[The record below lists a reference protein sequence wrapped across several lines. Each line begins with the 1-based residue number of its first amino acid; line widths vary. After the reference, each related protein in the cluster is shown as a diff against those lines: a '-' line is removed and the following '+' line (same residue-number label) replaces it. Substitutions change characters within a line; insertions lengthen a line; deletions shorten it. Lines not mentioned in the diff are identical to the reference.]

1 MSNPFDQFD
10 SQLDG
15 QQDEINPFNQ
25 FDMAPAQQ
33 PIEQQVVP
41 GFVPSPQQDPMI
53 PSGDTDTRST
63 AEFVQD
69 QEEQAVESTAPPQ
82 FRQFTTDV
90 YDNAETFSDA
100 VRTYNEFLDAPGTS
114 RPPLGFGY
122 AFQRNPDT
130 GEMTYINAPTPR
142 LFGGAKS
149 GFLDLAATGLAQG
162 LGNAIELGGAIFEKL
177 GVTGATEAVQGVI
190 PGVNTGESVGDA
202 LVAEGVPILVSSL
215 VAAGLALRATQ
226 GTNLLVRGGATLTA
240 GEIGATS
247 VTSSDAGSLL
257 VGENA
262 MIPIL
267 RGVDLEDGTAND
279 VIEARLNIM
288 VDGLMAGGIVGGT
301 VMTGAKALKLAYGVA
316 IEPLVNITVRG
327 EKGIEDTAINSVL
340 RQLTDEVSGL
350 SSADLADPNIR
361 FQAAERIRLIM
372 EENESVLVPYLTRLE
387 ETLPVELDSMSA
399 LIRGLD
405 QTEDAGLISRA
416 ESLRSGTIQ
425 SGGTRTLDQTNK
437 PARTLDEQTGEFLR
451 EVGGETPAEQT
462 DTMFRGAD
470 TLAESGRREVVDAQT
485 NVQSARE
492 AYERSATEL
501 VSDLANDVELSD
513 EIRRLSQATGTEIDT
528 SRTASR
534 EQIRGQIETAYAN
547 MRNTKNSLYGAI
559 EGGPIDT
566 GALYDVLSNV
576 RLDEL
581 SRQATSLQRTSP
593 LKEIVELFQP
603 QFRDPQGNVVS
614 RELVPFDPNTP
625 DTVPAGFNQESR
637 DEVIARMNGWFARDP
652 EMYNFGFFQNIIR
665 PELSTLASDLFAR
678 NESRSGGIV
687 RQIVKTIDDDMVDFV
702 ARTDPN
708 LADAA
713 VEAKRYYADEF
724 APLFRDGRLAEFSEL
739 YDSTV
744 ARDIRPVDFAS
755 GSRNIVDSTI
765 RSGDEAQIGQF
776 RDLLSRSE
784 AGADP
789 SPLASYMV
797 ADTISNAAD
806 ALRSSGGTDAQL
818 GGFIGQIRQYSE
830 SLNELFPA
838 QAVELNDFIR
848 RVEAAQGNRVE
859 LQRVM
864 DEAQTTLRQ
873 TVDDVQN
880 GELSAFFRRD
890 FGNTTDPLLKNLAT
904 ASDPQA
910 AFRSVLLSN
919 RNDTT
924 AVVRTLMDRANALP
938 DAERRVVMDGMQ
950 TAYTR
955 LFRDQVLGR
964 RREQAGIRPINPSRI
979 ELGLEEVQSLF
990 RVGDEVF
997 RDTPEFMDAMRSMS
1011 ELAGITASSRNA
1023 TPLSSMSATEF
1034 NRQATTA
1041 TNRLIYTFIGP
1052 LTRTGTRVRAFV
1064 GTALENLA
1072 PDDRAKAIMDNIMA
1086 NPKYFNELAL
1096 RYNRQP
1102 NDPAAQEVL
1111 LRAMI
1116 PAVIRP
1122 LGGEDSDPLGSLI
1135 GGAADLETQM
1145 LDLLPQ

>member
-41 GFVPSPQQDPMI
+41 GFIPNPQQDPMI

-69 QEEQAVESTAPPQ
+69 QGEQAVEATAPPQ

-301 VMTGAKALKLAYGVA
+301 IMTSAKALKLAYGVA

-327 EKGIEDTAINSVL
+327 ERGIEDTAINSVL

-361 FQAAERIRLIM
+361 FQASERIRQIM
-372 EENESVLVPYLTRLE
+372 EENESVLVPYLNNLE
-387 ETLPVELDSMSA
+387 DRLPVELDSMSA

-405 QTEDAGLISRA
+405 QTEDASLIARA
-416 ESLRSGTIQ
+416 EGLRSGTIQ
-425 SGGTRTLDQTNK
+425 SGGTRTLDQVNQPT
-437 PARTLDEQTGEFLR
+437 RTLDGQTDEFLR
-451 EVGGETPAEQT
+451 EVGGDTAAEQT

-470 TLAESGRREVVDAQT
+470 SLAESGRREVTGAQADLT
-485 NVQSARE
+485 TAQQ
-492 AYERSATEL
+492 AYDRSAIEL

-513 EIRRLSQATGTEIDT
+513 EIRRLATATGTEIDT
-528 SRTASR
+528 SRTVAR
-534 EQIRGQIETAYAN
+534 ETIRENIETAYAT
-547 MRNTKNSLYGAI
+547 MRGTKNDLYSAI

-566 GALYDVLSNV
+566 GSLYDALSNV
-576 RLDEL
+576 KLDEL
-581 SRQATSLQRTSP
+581 SRQATTLQRTSP
-593 LKEIVELFQP
+593 LREIAELFQP
-603 QFRDPQGNVVS
+603 RRVS
-614 RELVPFDPNTP
+614 ASPSGATDVVPFSPSAADAPTGS
-625 DTVPAGFNQESR
+625 TRMETR
-637 DEVIARMNGWFARDP
+637 EEVIERVNNWFARDP
-652 EMYNFGFFQNIIR
+652 EMYNFGYFNNIIR
-665 PELSTLASDLFAR
+665 PELSQLASDLYSR
-678 NESRSGGIV
+678 NDGLAGAAVRSIV
-687 RQIVKTIDDDMVDFV
+687 NTIDDDMVNFV
-702 ARTDPN
+702 ARTDPR
-708 LADAA
+708 LAEAA
-713 VEAKRYYADEF
+713 TEAKRYYTDEF
-724 APLFRDGRLAEFSEL
+724 APLFRDGKLAEFSEL
-739 YDSTV
+739 YDATQ
-744 ARDIRPVDFAS
+744 ARGIRPVDFTS
-755 GSRNIVDSTI
+755 GGRGIVDDTI
-765 RSGDEAQIGQF
+765 RSGDEAQISQF

-784 AGADP
+784 AGGDP
-789 SPLASYMV
+789 SPLASYMI

-806 ALRSSGGTDAQL
+806 SLRASGGTDAQL
-818 GGFIGQIRQYSE
+818 GGFIGQLRQYSE

-838 QAVELNDFIR
+838 RAEELNSFIR
-848 RVEAAQGNRVE
+848 QVEGAQGNRQQ

-864 DEAQTTLRQ
+864 DEAQDTMQRTIQEVQ
-873 TVDDVQN
+873 T
-880 GELSAFFRRD
+880 GELSSFFRRE
-890 FGNTTDPLLKNLAT
+890 FGNTDNPILRSLAT

-924 AVVRTLMDRANALP
+924 ATVRALMDRANTLP
-938 DAERRVVMDGMQ
+938 PAEQMAVKNGME
-950 TAYTR
+950 TAYMR
-955 LFRDQVLGR
+955 LFREQFLGR
-964 RREQAGIRPINPSRI
+964 RREQAGVRPVNPSRI
-979 ELGLEEVQSLF
+979 EMGLEEIQSLF

-997 RDTPEFMDAMRSMS
+997 RDAPEFMSAMRSMS

-1023 TPLSSMSATEF
+1023 TPLSAMSATEF

-1086 NPKYFNELAL
+1086 DPKYFNELAL

-1102 NDPAAQEVL
+1102 NDPVAQEVL

-1145 LDLLPQ
+1145 FDLLPQ

>member
-1 MSNPFDQFD
+1 MEDLFGDLIPKDDENTPAGLFDD
-10 SQLDG
+10 L
-15 QQDEINPFNQ
+15 IP
-25 FDMAPAQQ
+25 APTPTQTQ
-33 PIEQQVVP
+33 PVQAPVTATVP
-41 GFVPSPQQDPMI
+41 ERDPLI

-63 AEFVQD
+63 EQFVQET
-69 QEEQAVESTAPPQ
+69 QPTPVVPQ
-82 FRQFTTDV
+82 TGFRPFTTDV
-90 YDNAETFSDA
+90 YDDAETFADA
-100 VRTYNEFLDAPGTS
+100 VRTYNEFYDDPNTE
-114 RPPLGFGY
+114 RPFLGLGY
-122 AFQRNPDT
+122 ATQTNPET
-130 GEMTYINAPTPR
+130 GERFTITPPSPR
-142 LFGGAKS
+142 LFGGAS
-149 GFLDLAATGLAQG
+149 TGFGDLAIAGSRDAI
-162 LGNAIELGGAIFEKL
+162 GNAIELAGSIVEKL
-177 GVTGATEAVQGVI
+177 GVEGATDFTRDNIVNPLFPAL
-190 PGVNTGESVGDA
+190 NTGESGMDA
-202 LVAEGVPILVSSL
+202 LIAEGVPILASSL
-215 VAAGLALRATQ
+215 VGAGLALRATQ
-226 GTNLLVRGGATLTA
+226 GANLLIRGGAAALG
-240 GEIGATS
+240 GEVGATAAS
-247 VTSSDAGSLL
+247 GNDAGSIFI
-257 VGENA
+257 GENA
-262 MIPIL
+262 MLPIL
-267 RGVDLEDGTAND
+267 QGVDLEDGTAND
-279 VIEARLNIM
+279 VIEARLNLLA
-288 VDGLMAGGIVGGT
+288 DGLMSGGIVGGA
-301 VMTGAKALKLAYGVA
+301 VVTGAKAARLAYGVA
-316 IEPLVNITVRG
+316 IEPLVNVAIRG
-327 EKGIEDTAINSVL
+327 DKGIEDTAINSVL

-350 SSADLADPNIR
+350 SAADLADPNVR
-361 FQAAERIRLIM
+361 FQAGERIRELI
-372 EENESVLVPYLTRLE
+372 EQNESVLVPYLNQLDE
-387 ETLPVELDSMSA
+387 NLPVNLDSMTA

-405 QTEDAGLISRA
+405 GSQDANLISRA
-416 ESLRSGTIQ
+416 EGLRSGTIQ
-425 SGGTRTLDQTNK
+425 SGGGRTLDQVNQ
-437 PARTLDEQTGEFLR
+437 PVRTLDQQTGEFLR

-470 TLAESGRREVVDAQT
+470 TLAESGRREVVDAQAGL
-485 NVQSARE
+485 QSAQQ

-501 VSDLANDVELSD
+501 VADLANDVELSD
-513 EIRRLSQATGTEIDT
+513 EIRRLSRATGTEIDT

-534 EQIRGQIETAYAN
+534 EQIRGQIETAYSN

-566 GALYDVLSNV
+566 GALYDVLSSV

-593 LKEIVELFQP
+593 LREIAELFQP
-603 QFRDPQGNVVS
+603 RM
-614 RELVPFDPNTP
+614 VPDSTP
-625 DTVPAGFNQESR
+625 SGAVDLTIGEVPGSQAMRQETR
-637 DEVIARMNGWFARDP
+637 DEVVQRVNDWFARDP
-652 EMYNFGFFQNIIR
+652 DMYNFGFFQNIIR

-744 ARDIRPVDFAS
+744 ARDIRPVDFTS

-784 AGADP
+784 AGGDP

-806 ALRSSGGTDAQL
+806 ALRTSGGTEAQL

-848 RVEAAQGNRVE
+848 RVEATQGNRVE

-873 TVDDVQN
+873 TMDDVQN

-890 FGNTTDPLLKNLAT
+890 FGDVDNPLLKNLAT

-919 RNDTT
+919 KNDTT
-924 AVVRTLMDRANALP
+924 AVVRALVDRANALP
-938 DAERRVVMDGMQ
+938 DAERGVVMDGMQ

-964 RREQAGIRPINPSRI
+964 RREQAGVRPASPAKI

-997 RDTPEFMDAMRSMS
+997 RDAPEFMDAMRTMS

-1023 TPLSSMSATEF
+1023 TPISAMSATEF

-1052 LTRTGTRVRAFV
+1052 LTRTGTRLRAFAS
-1064 GTALENLA
+1064 TALETLA
-1072 PDDRAKAIMDNIMA
+1072 PDERAKVIMDKIMA
-1086 NPKYFNELAL
+1086 DPQYFSELAR

-1102 NDPAAQEVL
+1102 GNQEAQEVL
-1111 LRAMI
+1111 LRAI
-1116 PAVIRP
+1116 LPAGVRP
-1122 LGGEDSDPLGSLI
+1122 TTDEESDESWLDTAI
-1135 GGAADLETQM
+1135 DIETQM
-1145 LDLLPQ
+1145 RDALQ